1 MFKVTEGQNPKLCE
15 QECSTDSGEGRPAPQ
30 ARDSPG
36 RGLRRN
42 RSPDICPQGTSLIPL
57 GQDQE
62 PGNLPKQGQDRRR
75 QMGVLGV
82 QTSQERRRDRGLG
95 QDVQSVRG
103 AVPGEVGCHDHRGVK
118 YVTLPSCQVS
128 ISKC

>member
-1 MFKVTEGQNPKLCE
+1 MGSGGTE
-15 QECSTDSGEGRPAPQ
+15 
-30 ARDSPG
+30 ARISAH
-36 RGLRRN
+36 R
-42 RSPDICPQGTSLIPL
+42 GTSLIPL

-103 AVPGEVGCHDHRGVK
+103 AVPEEVGCHDHKGVK
-118 YVTLPSCQVS
+118 YDTPPSCQVS
-128 ISKC
+128 IANASWPD